1 MDKSPP
7 LRTEP
12 CFQGLP
18 EEGATNP
25 RATIRQCFYA
35 RGYAAANARRW
46 LPVERLLE
54 WLLVGL
60 CVALLPACAHRTAG
74 KQEPAVSA
82 AGAGIPYAGFAVGEN
97 PAGGAVVIDTIAGPA
112 ALAGLLPGDRIEMAA
127 GEKVGAARLLE
138 IIRSSTPGA
147 RLPLKVV
154 RDAQVLQLELVVGS
168 REQWASPSSWP
179 SRVAYTEP
187 AVRTTE
193 VWLDGVNGKVAAAAP
208 DLVPVNDRI
217 DRMLVELAGSRAGY
231 NRLPLNSRALADPG
245 SLIAREQRLVGE
257 FAASGKVLGNVVP
270 VLCETLAVDC
280 GGFAHA
286 SRGEGVVSLADF
298 SAAIAAANARVRAA
312 FPDAGQRPALLAD
325 LRYLLE
331 ETAEKRTLLDR
342 QEAIRGIRAMQMSRR
357 VDSATLLEALDLLI
371 ANAGRIPPMPVA
383 ARSGIPEKLSALV
396 EGDILGY
403 AEVDGGYIVVGG
415 AGPNVYRMDRL
426 YAVIDAGGDDRYAWG
441 DGVALESQ
449 TVIDLGG
456 NDRYEAHIGGPG
468 AGWMGVAVLIDRA
481 GDDRYSS
488 ALGGCGAG
496 AFGFGVLFDAAGADT
511 YHCDAWS
518 AGAGIYGAGV
528 LIDAG
533 DGADVYF
540 SHSLGQGVGGP
551 GGAGFL
557 VDAGGNDLYRANGP
571 VPSTYDTPAVY
582 MSFSQGVGFGIRP
595 YDNGGF
601 GALLDFAGNDRYEGG
616 EFSQGGGYFWGVGL
630 LHDASGN
637 DLYYGNRYAQGF
649 ACHQAAGLFSDLS
662 GDDVYWAMGAAAQG
676 AAWDQSVALFFEG
689 GGNDVYRADS
699 LAQGAAAEQ
708 SRAWLFDA
716 GGNDAYWASVD
727 SAQGAAADNSY
738 HFRADDPI
746 MSLGVLFDA
755 AGDDRYSG
763 GLANGDVRIRHAPD
777 NPDKGNGNAGVAID
791 EGQ

>member
-1 MDKSPP
+1 M
-7 LRTEP
+7 
-12 CFQGLP
+12 
-18 EEGATNP
+18 
-25 RATIRQCFYA
+25 
-35 RGYAAANARRW
+35 NARPWPRIR
-46 LPVERLLE
+46 RLLE
-54 WLLVGL
+54 RTLIVL
-60 CVALLPACAHRTAG
+60 CVASLAACAHRAG
-74 KQEPAVSA
+74 VAPAASA
-82 AGAGIPYAGFAVGEN
+82 ADTGSPYAGFALGES
-97 PAGGAVVIDTIAGPA
+97 AEGGAVVIDTLAGPA

-138 IIRSSTPGA
+138 IIRASTPGTK
-147 RLPLKVV
+147 LPLRLV
-154 RDAQVLQLELVVGS
+154 RDGKEAQLNLVIGS

-179 SRVAYTEP
+179 SRVTYTEP

-208 DLVPVNDRI
+208 GLVPVSDRI
-217 DRMLVELAGSRAGY
+217 DRMLADLAANGTGY

-245 SLIAREQRLVGE
+245 SLIAREQRLVSA
-257 FAASGKVLGNVVP
+257 FAPSGKLPGNVVP
-270 VLCETLAVDC
+270 VLCETLALDC
-280 GGFAHA
+280 SGLADA
-286 SRGEGVVSLADF
+286 SRGEGTASLAEF
-298 SAAIAAANARVRAA
+298 SVAVAAANARVRAA

-331 ETAEKRTLLDR
+331 QTAEKRTLLDR
-342 QEAIRGIRAMQMSRR
+342 PEAIRGIRAMQMSRR
-357 VDSATLLEALDLLI
+357 VDSAVLLEAFNILI
-371 ANAGRIPPMPVA
+371 ENSARIPALPAVA
-383 ARSGIPEKLSALV
+383 RRDIPKKLLALA
-396 EGDILGY
+396 EGDILDY
-403 AEVDGGYIVVGG
+403 AEVDGGYVVIGG

-426 YAVIDAGGDDRYAWG
+426 YAVIDAGGDDRYVWG
-441 DGVALESQ
+441 DGVPLESQ

-456 NDRYEAHIGGPG
+456 NDRYDAHIGGPG
-468 AGWMGVAVLIDRA
+468 AGWMGVAVLIDMA
-481 GDDRYSS
+481 GDDQYSS

-496 AFGFGVLFDAAGADT
+496 AFGFGLLFDAAGTDT
-511 YHCDAWS
+511 YHCNAWS

-533 DGADVYF
+533 DGSDVYF
-540 SHSLGQGVGGP
+540 SHSLSQGVGGP

-582 MSFSQGVGFGIRP
+582 MSFSQGVGFGVRP
-595 YDNGGF
+595 YDHGGF
-601 GALLDFAGNDRYEGG
+601 GALLDFGGNDRYEGG

-630 LHDASGN
+630 LHDGSGN

-649 ACHQAAGLFSDLS
+649 ACHQAVGLFSDLS

-708 SRAWLFDA
+708 SKAWLFDA
-716 GGNDAYWASVD
+716 GGHDAYWASVD

-746 MSLGVLFDA
+746 VSLGVLLDA
-755 AGDDRYSG
+755 GGDDRYSG
-763 GLANGDVRIRHAPD
+763 GLTDGDVRIRHAPD
-777 NPDKGNGNAGVAID
+777 NPDRGSGNAGIAID
-791 EGQ
+791 ESP